1 MTSKI
6 KAYPSTKLL
15 KREFNVSELLT
26 NIRSVGPVVW
36 SWGMCEMSNMNNK
49 GLVFKVNGHHHK
61 GWVLITLDWSD
72 TFEVH
77 LINSD
82 GSIKKTFDMVY
93 IDSLIDTIDTA
104 VEKIADYQ
112 Y

>member
-1 MTSKI
+1 MASKI
-6 KAYPSTKLL
+6 KSVSFSLL
-15 KREFNVSELLT
+15 KRDFNVGET
-26 NIRSVGPVVW
+26 MSVLKHNPSIYW
-36 SWGMCEMSNMNNK
+36 SWGVSKLHNFNDK
-49 GLVFKVNGHHHK
+49 GLLFKVSGHHHK

-77 LINSD
+77 LINADS
-82 GSIKKTFDMVY
+82 SIKKTFDMVY